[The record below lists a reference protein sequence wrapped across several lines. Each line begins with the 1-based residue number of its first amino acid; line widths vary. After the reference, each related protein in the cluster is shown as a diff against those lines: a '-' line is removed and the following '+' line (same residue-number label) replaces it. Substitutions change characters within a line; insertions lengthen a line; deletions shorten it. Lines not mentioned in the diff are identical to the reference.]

1 MMPNRCSQRGRAV
14 WVRREPLG
22 CPAAQLPRGWV
33 VSHLE
38 RLDFMDES
46 REILRAT
53 VLEVV
58 DNQIRD
64 GTPPA
69 TRQTF
74 ERLQNEGHPA
84 AEAKRLIAG
93 VVAAEV
99 FSVFKSK
106 QAFDEARFVQR
117 LHQLPEMPWNDNE
130 NG

>member
-1 MMPNRCSQRGRAV
+1 
-14 WVRREPLG
+14 
-22 CPAAQLPRGWV
+22 
-33 VSHLE
+33 
-38 RLDFMDES
+38 MDES
-46 REILRAT
+46 REMLQAT

-74 ERLQNEGHPA
+74 ERLQREGLAP

-99 FSVFKSK
+99 FAIFKNK
-106 QAFDEARFVQR
+106 QPFDEARFVQR
-117 LHQLPEMPWNDNE
+117 LHQLPDMPWSGNE
-130 NG
+130 DG

>member
-1 MMPNRCSQRGRAV
+1 
-14 WVRREPLG
+14 
-22 CPAAQLPRGWV
+22 
-33 VSHLE
+33 
-38 RLDFMDES
+38 MDKS

-64 GTPPA
+64 GTPLA

-74 ERLQNEGHPA
+74 ERLQNEGHSA

-99 FSVFKSK
+99 FSVFRNK